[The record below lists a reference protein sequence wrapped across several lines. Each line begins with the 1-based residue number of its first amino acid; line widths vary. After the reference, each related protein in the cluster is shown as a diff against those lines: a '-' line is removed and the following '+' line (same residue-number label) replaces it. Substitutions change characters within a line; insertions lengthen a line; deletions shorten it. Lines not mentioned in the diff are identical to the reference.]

1 MSHTYTTGSWK
12 PTAGKQD
19 VFVAAWS
26 GFAAWASG
34 MPGAGTL
41 RLARDTRDPERFVSF
56 AAWDSIEAVRAW
68 KSAPDFRERLARVLQ
83 HVAEFEPSE
92 LKVVATAEKEP
103 ET

>member
-1 MSHTYTTGSWK
+1 M
-12 PTAGKQD
+12 QD
-19 VFVAAWS
+19 MFVAAWS
-26 GFAAWASG
+26 EFAAWAG
-34 MPGAGTL
+34 GTPGAGTL

-56 AAWDSIEAVRAW
+56 AAWDSIEEVRAW
-68 KSAPDFRERLARVLQ
+68 KSAPDFRERVARVLQ

>member
-1 MSHTYTTGSWK
+1 MSRTYTTGSWK

-19 VFVAAWS
+19 MFVAAWS
-26 GFAAWASG
+26 
-34 MPGAGTL
+34 
-41 RLARDTRDPERFVSF
+41 EF
-56 AAWDSIEAVRAW
+56 AAWDSIEAVRVW
-68 KSAPDFRERLARVLQ
+68 KSAPDFREPLARVLQ